1 MQKKQLITA
10 ILLVGLGGFLGS
22 VSRYLL
28 STITIKGT
36 FPFITFLT
44 NFAGAVLIGFIV
56 EFSYKIFPLSPNL
69 MLFLKT
75 GLCGGFTTF
84 STFSLETITLLE
96 NNHIKMSICYTV
108 LSVFICLIGI
118 LIGKTL
124 VHTL

>member
-44 NFAGAVLIGFIV
+44 NFSSAGLIGFIV
-56 EFSYKIFPLSPNL
+56 E
-69 MLFLKT
+69 
-75 GLCGGFTTF
+75 
-84 STFSLETITLLE
+84 ITQ
-96 NNHIKMSICYTV
+96 N
-108 LSVFICLIGI
+108 
-118 LIGKTL
+118 
-124 VHTL
+124 